1 MPYVSE
7 TALFLAAFVAA
18 YTYGT
23 AAVAILARWLRLGR
37 G

>member
-23 AAVAILARWLRLGR
+23 GAVAILARWLRRRR